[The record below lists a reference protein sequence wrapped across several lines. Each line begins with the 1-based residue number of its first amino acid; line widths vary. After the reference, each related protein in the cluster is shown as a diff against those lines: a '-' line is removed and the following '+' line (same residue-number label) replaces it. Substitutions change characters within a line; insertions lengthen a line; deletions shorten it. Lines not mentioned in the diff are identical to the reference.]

1 MKLISQL
8 FTPLILAPLLCLQ
21 LPVVRAAT
29 SSSQDAQLARLAKLV
44 ADPHPRVRVE
54 AVRALGKIPTTRS
67 VELVLSAV
75 DTIGTDNFLDY
86 AIWLS
91 VNDLAQPFLTA
102 LESGAWVPN
111 SPAKQKQV
119 EFALRALDPAL
130 GASSVARLLATKPL
144 TRDGSGAWIELIGTA
159 GGPTEVNRLWE
170 QTVTGGFDDAATVR
184 ALTALT
190 QAARLRQVK
199 PAGDGSRAVTLLE
212 HKSVAVRREAVAFLG
227 AGKNPGASFAKM
239 VSLAGAADTA
249 PEVRTA
255 LFAAFR
261 ELGAIPPV
269 LGALQPLAA
278 KTAPAPVRSA
288 AATTLASLQP
298 AKFASLALEVLAET
312 KSDAEALDLWRS
324 LLTAKGMAK
333 QLAPYVGTA
342 QLPPAIALAGLRA
355 AREGGQPDPALIA
368 ALNKQ
373 SNVALSPDKLTPE
386 RLKEIADI
394 ALKSGDAARGE
405 RIYRRAELG
414 CVLCHSIGGVGG
426 KVGPDMTSLG
436 ASAPADY
443 LVESV
448 LVPNAKIKEGF
459 HSIIVE
465 TKDDLEFSGILVR
478 ETGQELILRN
488 AQNQEVS
495 VAKNNVRKR
504 SNGLSLMPSG
514 LVDTLS
520 EGERLD
526 LFRFL
531 TELGKAGNYDASKGG
546 VARVWQ
552 VLAGTTFIEQ
562 DGFERVVK
570 GEVKQGWKPL
580 LARVSGG
587 LAAEDIAE
595 LGKSQADRL
604 VTFYTS
610 TQFTVAKEGPVTF
623 ELDGVTKPEVWID
636 GVKAAI
642 QGASGAKSSLTPN
655 LKPGPHTLV
664 LRLDARQLPEQFKL
678 RCGDVNWAQN

>member
-1 MKLISQL
+1 MKPISYL

-21 LPVVRAAT
+21 FSVVRAAAPAA
-29 SSSQDAQLARLAKLV
+29 QDARLAQLARLV
-44 ADPHPRVRVE
+44 TDPHPRVRVE
-54 AVRALGKIPTTRS
+54 AVRALAKIPTARS
-67 VELVLSAV
+67 VELMLSVV
-75 DTIGTDNFLDY
+75 DTLGTDTFLDY
-86 AIWLS
+86 ALWLS
-91 VNDLAQPFLTA
+91 VNDLAQPFLAA

-111 SPAKQKQV
+111 TPAKQRQL
-119 EFALRALDPAL
+119 EFALRALDPAV
-130 GASSVARLLATKPL
+130 AATSVTRLLATKPL
-144 TRDGSGAWIELIGTA
+144 TKDGAGPWIELIGAA
-159 GGPTEVNRLWE
+159 GGQAEINNLWE
-170 QTVTGGFDDAATVR
+170 MVATRKFNDPALVR
-184 ALTALT
+184 ALNALA
-190 QAARLRQVK
+190 QAARLRGVK
-199 PAGDGSRAVTLLE
+199 PAGDASRGTSLLHYATAQE
-212 HKSVAVRREAVAFLG
+212 RVAFVNLLG
-227 AGKNPGASFAKM
+227 AWKNPGAAFAEM
-239 VSLAGAADTA
+239 VKLAGDARASA
-249 PEVRTA
+249 EVRTA

-278 KTAPAPVRSA
+278 KTSPAPVRSA

-298 AKFASLALEVLAET
+298 AKFAGLAMEVLAET
-312 KSDAEALDLWRS
+312 KSETEALDLWRS
-324 LLTAKGMAK
+324 LLTAKGMGK
-333 QLAPYVGTA
+333 QLAPYAGSA
-342 QLPPAIALAGLRA
+342 NLPPAIAQAGLRA
-355 AREGGQPDPALIA
+355 AREGGQPDPSLVA
-368 ALNKQ
+368 ALTKLT
-373 SNVALSPDKLTPE
+373 NVGLSPDKLTPE
-386 RLKEIADI
+386 RIQQMAAA

-495 VAKNNVRKR
+495 VAKNNLRKR
-504 SNGLSLMPSG
+504 SNGLSLMPAG

-520 EGERLD
+520 EEERLD

-562 DGFERVVK
+562 DGFERVVN

-595 LGKSQADRL
+595 LGKAQDDRL

-610 TQFTVAKEGPVTF
+610 AQFTVAKEGPVTF

-636 GVKAAI
+636 GVKAAS
-642 QGASGAKSSLTPN
+642 QGATGAKSSLTAA
-655 LKPGPHTLV
+655 LKPGAHTV
-664 LRLDARQLPEQFKL
+664 ILRLDARQLPEQFKL